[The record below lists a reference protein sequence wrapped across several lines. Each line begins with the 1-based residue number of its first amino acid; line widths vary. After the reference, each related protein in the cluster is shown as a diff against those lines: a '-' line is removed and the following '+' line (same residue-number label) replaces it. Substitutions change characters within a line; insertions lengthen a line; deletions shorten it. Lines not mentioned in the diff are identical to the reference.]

1 MGGAHP
7 QSFLGSPVMA
17 TPRELEDS
25 IRRINEIIVDLMLF
39 RPVMTKIPTPDSRL
53 RRIIQAVRPPVRR
66 DDEWDRRS
74 AEELPG

>member
-1 MGGAHP
+1 
-7 QSFLGSPVMA
+7 MA
-17 TPRELEDS
+17 TRRELEDS

-66 DDEWDRRS
+66 EDESEPQDA
-74 AEELPG
+74 AEESPD